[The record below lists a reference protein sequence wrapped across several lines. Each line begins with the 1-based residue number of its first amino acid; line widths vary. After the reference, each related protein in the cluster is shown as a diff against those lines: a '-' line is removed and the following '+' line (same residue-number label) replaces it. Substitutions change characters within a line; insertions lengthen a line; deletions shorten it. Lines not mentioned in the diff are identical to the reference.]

1 MQAKRFIAAD
11 MRRALDMVRD
21 ELGEDAMILS
31 TQRTT
36 KGVELVV
43 TLDAVPTDT
52 DLNASHVDNTHDQTN
67 IRHQVIA
74 SAAEKYSLA
83 KDEEPVGTFSGK
95 TKQQLADEMET
106 ARQRMLASRKAGSIT
121 LQEWANGTTL
131 KSTPEQ
137 APTLS
142 KQPTASE
149 VQLTNTLSHHQAV
162 AEPVVEPEK
171 SEDIRRLHDEI
182 NDMRSLLEGQLA
194 QMAAMQKQQCQ
205 PQATEKESLQPKRQ
219 LGTKAAVAAVTPM
232 PQTSN
237 IVSVAKQMR
246 QHLDDL
252 GLHKACNDQLI
263 ASLNLTDKPELLNTD
278 LLLQETLNHLTHSIP
293 STQADPVAA
302 GGVYA
307 FLGITGV
314 GKTTTIAKLAA
325 RYVMQ
330 HGSQDVVLLTTDT
343 YRIASSHQLE
353 SLANILNVTVK
364 VVEDLEQLPALV
376 EEARERALV
385 LIDTPGMSYSDPLLK
400 SHLQALRKCKAITNI
415 LVLSANSQYQVMKAA
430 IHSYREAKL
439 DYCVMS
445 KLDECAHLGD
455 AISVLVD
462 HNLPLAYVTD
472 GQSVPEDIDIV
483 ESSQLVARAQMLS
496 HQTQADG
503 MHISSFS
510 YPSF

>member
-1 MQAKRFIAAD
+1 M
-11 MRRALDMVRD
+11 
-21 ELGEDAMILS
+21 
-31 TQRTT
+31 
-36 KGVELVV
+36 
-43 TLDAVPTDT
+43 
-52 DLNASHVDNTHDQTN
+52 
-67 IRHQVIA
+67 
-74 SAAEKYSLA
+74 
-83 KDEEPVGTFSGK
+83 
-95 TKQQLADEMET
+95 
-106 ARQRMLASRKAGSIT
+106 
-121 LQEWANGTTL
+121 
-131 KSTPEQ
+131 
-137 APTLS
+137 
-142 KQPTASE
+142 
-149 VQLTNTLSHHQAV
+149 
-162 AEPVVEPEK
+162 
-171 SEDIRRLHDEI
+171 
-182 NDMRSLLEGQLA
+182 
-194 QMAAMQKQQCQ
+194 
-205 PQATEKESLQPKRQ
+205 
-219 LGTKAAVAAVTPM
+219 
-232 PQTSN
+232 
-237 IVSVAKQMR
+237 
-246 QHLDDL
+246 
-252 GLHKACNDQLI
+252 
-263 ASLNLTDKPELLNTD
+263 
-278 LLLQETLNHLTHSIP
+278 
-293 STQADPVAA
+293 
-302 GGVYA
+302 
-307 FLGITGV
+307 
-314 GKTTTIAKLAA
+314 
-325 RYVMQ
+325 
-330 HGSQDVVLLTTDT
+330 VLLTTDT